1 MKHSHFPMENIQR
14 KIFQASK
21 KKCQKEELW
30 ELLGISKRS
39 IILGKKVII
48 KKVMPIKPRP
58 KTGRYD
64 STGSNKHSLPN
75 RTVFFDPRVFKEG
88 LSFIYKVKNT
98 KSITNN
104 KRICPQSVTKDKLYS
119 DIECKKIEND
129 TKGIQIS
136 NDESDKEDPD
146 KKNQSQQTFF
156 PDEYTPRFNI
166 TGSTFFNSE
175 KEYEELCLGRRALG
189 KITGS
194 KFKRRNNLSAWD
206 NDLEHLNL

>member
-30 ELLGISKRS
+30 EMLGISKRS
-39 IILGKKVII
+39 IILGNKVVI
-48 KKVMPIKPRP
+48 KKVMPIRLRP

-64 STGSNKHSLPN
+64 STRPNKHSLPN
-75 RTVFFDPRVFKEG
+75 RTVFFDPRTFKEG

-98 KSITNN
+98 NTIINN
-104 KRICPQSVTKDKLYS
+104 KRICPQSVTKNKIYS
-119 DIECKKIEND
+119 DIVCENNENY
-129 TKGIQIS
+129 TKSIQI
-136 NDESDKEDPD
+136 NNNESDKEDPD

-156 PDEYTPRFNI
+156 PEEYTPRFNI

-175 KEYEELCLGRRALG
+175 KEYEELCLGKRTLG

-206 NDLEHLNL
+206 NELEHLNL